1 MFYCSRAYAP
11 MVSCS
16 RDVTFEVNHHDDS
29 SDLLEEQPTAS
40 LKEYYGKPAALVFRV
55 HVYVNTLDDENKPK
69 AHYKYIRGK
78 KYFGVTG
85 GRALAQRGRI
95 FGSLL
100 YIWGEPERAPH

>member
-1 MFYCSRAYAP
+1 

-29 SDLLEEQPTAS
+29 SDLLEEQPAAS

-69 AHYKYIRGK
+69 AHYKHIRGGYTRK
-78 KYFGVTG
+78 STLRLQGGERLLKGGVFSE
-85 GRALAQRGRI
+85 AYRI
-95 FGSLL
+95 FGANLH
-100 YIWGEPERAPH
+100 ERAPGHTSA